1 MTFFEGDPINPL
13 TRKIIGAAITVH
25 RALGPGLLE
34 SAYEACLTAELRIIG
49 LEVERQVVV
58 PVTYRDIELECGYR
72 MDMLVEREVVVE
84 AKVVAKLIPIHVSQV
99 LTYLRLAELR
109 VGLLFNFNVD
119 ALVAGG
125 MKRVLNGASAR
136 DAGSGPR
143 LTPLPP
149 PPRSPP

>member
-1 MTFFEGDPINPL
+1 MDREP
-13 TRKIIGAAITVH
+13 
-25 RALGPGLLE
+25 GPGLLE
-34 SAYEACLTAELRIIG
+34 SAYEACLAAEFRFMG

-84 AKVVAKLIPIHVSQV
+84 AKLVAKLIPIHVSQV
-99 LTYLRLAELR
+99 LTYLRLADLR

-125 MKRVLNGASAR
+125 MKRVLNSQPVRGTGTAASL
-136 DAGSGPR
+136 S
-143 LTPLPP
+143 PP
-149 PPRSPP
+149 PPPLRSPP